1 MSSQSVAE
9 RLDRVERKPLKYGA
23 GRTTESFVRAGQVVE
38 KALEKAYSKRETAA
52 EDYGVTAS
60 LMTRQMQNADNQHLS
75 FQRLWS
81 MPDAFRRELL
91 VQMADDLGL
100 ESELTFR
107 IRRTA

>member
-1 MSSQSVAE
+1 MSSVAE
-9 RLDRVERKPLKYGA
+9 RLDRVERKPLKYGE
-23 GRTTESFVRAGQVVE
+23 GRTSESFVRAGQLVE
-38 KALEKAYSKRETAA
+38 KAVDRAYAKRETAA

-60 LMTRQMQNADNQHLS
+60 LMTRQIQNADNQHLS

-81 MPDAFRRELL
+81 MPEAFKRELL
-91 VQMADDLGL
+91 VAMADDLGL